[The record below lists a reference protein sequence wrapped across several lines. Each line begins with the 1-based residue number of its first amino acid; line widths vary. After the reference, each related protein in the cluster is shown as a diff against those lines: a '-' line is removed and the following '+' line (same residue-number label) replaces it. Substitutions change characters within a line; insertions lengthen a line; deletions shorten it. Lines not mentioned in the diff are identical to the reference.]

1 MNKFL
6 NSEVWVR
13 GPKELLDQQ
22 ITFVPKHSS
31 VALTSE
37 GRSLSTEVVLE
48 SAVKPQSVN
57 ELLKIETQTLAVNS
71 AESAEKDYVSCVHV
85 TPESKFTKS
94 NVNDRF
100 VNQAHIQVIP
110 SKMDSNPEILES
122 LLEKS
127 SNKRMTRETVLL

>member
-22 ITFVPKHSS
+22 VTFVSKHSS
-31 VALTSE
+31 VALTSK
-37 GRSLSTEVVLE
+37 GRSLSTEVLG

-57 ELLKIETQTLAVNS
+57 ELLKIETQTLAANS
-71 AESAEKDYVSCVHV
+71 AESAEKDYVSCIHV
-85 TPESKFTKS
+85 IPESKFTKS

-100 VNQAHIQVIP
+100 MNQAHIQVIS

-122 LLEKS
+122 LLEMS
-127 SNKRMTRETVLL
+127 SNKRMIREYVLL